1 MEEFPNRTV
10 IKYLS
15 ISSLPPTTECG
26 PCIYIGAMY
35 IRSCVCGVSDDILY
49 KLKQRCSPRFFH
61 TGVIT
66 ATKFSTFCRPKQSH
80 ESLRIPPQTLG
91 SPQSEISIAIRKWKG
106 MPHVCHYPKP
116 LLLRAT
122 SVPSGSAYPVCSC
135 HFVVFS
141 YLAFFFSCITIYGG
155 PIESKCHYHYCSFYT
170 HRTSYL

>member
-1 MEEFPNRTV
+1 M
-10 IKYLS
+10 
-15 ISSLPPTTECG
+15 
-26 PCIYIGAMY
+26 YIHRAMY

-122 SVPSGSAYPVCSC
+122 SVPSESAYPVCSC
-135 HFVVFS
+135 HF
-141 YLAFFFSCITIYGG
+141 APIYISDLQYDRGG
-155 PIESKCHYHYCSFYT
+155 VLFDIKAPIFISDLQYDIGGVLYDK
-170 HRTSYL
+170 